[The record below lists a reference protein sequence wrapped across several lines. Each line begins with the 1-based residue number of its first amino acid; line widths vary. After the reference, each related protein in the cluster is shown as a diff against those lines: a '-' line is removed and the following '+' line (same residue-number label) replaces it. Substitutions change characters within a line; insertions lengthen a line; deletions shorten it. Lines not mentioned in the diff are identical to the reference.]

1 MKAMLL
7 EKQEKI
13 EKKPLKYTDVE
24 TKEIVNGQ
32 ILVKVLANGVCHS
45 DLHIV
50 EGDFPLPANLFP
62 LIPGHEIVGE
72 VVESKSDIEEGTR
85 VGIGWFYNA
94 CGKCDQCI
102 SGHENLCP
110 NALVSGINVRG
121 GYTEYAA
128 LDANYVTPIP
138 DSIGNIEA
146 APLFCAGITAYSAVR
161 KVNPSVND
169 RIAVFGVGGLAFYA
183 IQMIEAMGA
192 KAVAVTRSHAKVA
205 EEAGAS
211 EIVEKPSGQYDGSIV
226 FAPNSA
232 LVNDAVSS
240 VRSGKTV
247 VIPAVMDKIEIP
259 FSSFTWEKNVTSV
272 ASGLRKE
279 TRAVLEMA
287 AESGLKSMV
296 QKRGLSE
303 ANEVLSELKNGRI
316 MGRAVLAP

>member
-1 MKAMLL
+1 MKAMVL
-7 EKQEKI
+7 EKQENI
-13 EKKPLKYTDVE
+13 EKKPLRYIDVE
-24 TKEIVNGQ
+24 TGEIVNGQ
-32 ILVKVLANGVCHS
+32 VLVKVLANGVCHS

-50 EGDFPLPANLFP
+50 EGDFPLPRSLFP

-72 VVESKSDIEEGTR
+72 VVESKSEIEKGTR

-110 NALVSGINVRG
+110 NALVSGINVKG
-121 GYTEYAA
+121 GYAEYAV
-128 LDANYVTPIP
+128 LDANYVTKIP
-138 DSIGNIEA
+138 DGIGNTDA

-161 KVNPSVND
+161 RINPSVND

-183 IQMIEAMGA
+183 IQMIEAKGA

-226 FAPNSA
+226 FAPSSS
-232 LVNDAVSS
+232 LVNNAVSA
-240 VRSGKTV
+240 VRSGKTI

-259 FSSFTWEKNVTSV
+259 FSSFTWEKNITSV

-279 TRAVLEMA
+279 TRAVLDMA
-287 AESGLKSMV
+287 AGSGLKSMV
-296 QKRGLSE
+296 HRRGLSE

-316 MGRAVLAP
+316 IGRAVLVP